1 MPTYL
6 VKPPPYELR
15 MAFMDALEDSG
26 IDYSREAEGYLV
38 YLKDSQHEAWERI
51 SESCRVDVLE
61 EDPPMLFG

>member
-6 VKPPPYELR
+6 VKPPPFELR
-15 MAFMDALEDSG
+15 MAFMDALEASG

-38 YLKDSQHEAWERI
+38 YLKDGQRKAWERI
-51 SESCRVDVLE
+51 CETCRAVVLE